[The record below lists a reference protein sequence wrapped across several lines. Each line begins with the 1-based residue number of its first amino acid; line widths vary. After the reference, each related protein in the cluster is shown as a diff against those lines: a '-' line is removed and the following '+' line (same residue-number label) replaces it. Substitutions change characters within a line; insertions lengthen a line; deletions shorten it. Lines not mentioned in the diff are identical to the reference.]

1 MFPVRLWVV
10 TAAEQPPEPRRT
22 AQAPEGDGL
31 EPVPTWVGDTVAA
44 ERFSSPEQIR
54 AALLPEQADAFE
66 AAFDDA
72 LTTARQ
78 TLQLDELRRV
88 LQMWRRQALMT
99 ERDPQGHRLML
110 AAAAEVAQ
118 TGQPRPDSVAWSKLK
133 AELGL

>member
-1 MFPVRLWVV
+1 VWVV
-10 TAAEQPPEPRRT
+10 TAAEQHPQPSRPT
-22 AQAPEGDGL
+22 APAPDGDGL
-31 EPVPTWVGDTVAA
+31 EPAPTWVGDTVAA
-44 ERFSSPEQIR
+44 QRFGSPEQIR
-54 AALLPEQADAFE
+54 AALLPEQTDAFE

-78 TLQLDELRRV
+78 TLRLDELRRV

-118 TGQPRPDSVAWSKLK
+118 TGRPRPGSVPWNVIK